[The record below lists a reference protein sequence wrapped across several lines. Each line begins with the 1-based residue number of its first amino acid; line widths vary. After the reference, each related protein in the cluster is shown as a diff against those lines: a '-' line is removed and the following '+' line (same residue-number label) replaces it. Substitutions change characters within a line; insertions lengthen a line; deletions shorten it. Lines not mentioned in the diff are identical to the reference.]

1 MAVFRGTGTG
11 TILSTAYNIPSTIKS
26 LSITNIDGGDIT
38 VSVRVD
44 GILVTAQD
52 FTLKKDQAYIRDVEI
67 RMKAEDV
74 ISIDTSGD
82 VDYYFVIE

>member
-11 TILSTAYNIPSTIKS
+11 TILSSAYNIPATIS
-26 LSITNIDGGDIT
+26 SFSITNIDGGNIT

-44 GILVTAQD
+44 GILVTALD
-52 FTLKKDQAYIRDVEI
+52 FTLKAGQAYIRDTSI
-67 RMKAEDV
+67 RMKINDL
-74 ISIDTSGD
+74 ISIDTSGQ